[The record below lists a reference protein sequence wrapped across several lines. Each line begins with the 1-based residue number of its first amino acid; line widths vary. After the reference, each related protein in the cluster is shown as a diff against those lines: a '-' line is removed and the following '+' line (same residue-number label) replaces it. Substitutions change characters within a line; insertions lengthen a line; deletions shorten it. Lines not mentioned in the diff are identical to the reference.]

1 MTYEHRTSH
10 DHDTH
15 AVGRGLRRGGILCA
29 AVLAGA
35 LALTSCGSSPA
46 EDGGG
51 PGPAKAGAGAER
63 PSSVPGAGG
72 LKKPSRILWMGDS
85 IAVGEALPLAA
96 ALKSTGI
103 ELTSVAADGGGAAVG
118 PVAMSSGDVASRLA
132 SVRPELV
139 AYQITTYDWGG
150 PQAQQQAYEKLIDT
164 VKAAGARLVI
174 VTTPPFDTGDDFY
187 APHRAD
193 IESAPGAAKA
203 AVAAHPGDAF
213 FLDASALWG
222 TDFKAPQAQRSN
234 DRTHSCQQGTA
245 KFAQW
250 FTTEVGKLAGF
261 SPADPKS
268 WANGDWTKS
277 DVFAQL
283 NCA

>member
-1 MTYEHRTSH
+1 MTYERRTSH
-10 DHDTH
+10 DHETPS
-15 AVGRGLRRGGILCA
+15 VGRGLRRGAAFCA
-29 AVLAGA
+29 AALAA
-35 LALTSCGSSPA
+35 VLALTSCGSSPA

-51 PGPAKAGAGAER
+51 PGPAKAGAE
-63 PSSVPGAGG
+63 G

-85 IAVGEALPLAA
+85 IAVGQAQPLAA

-103 ELTSVAADGGGAAVG
+103 ELTSIAADGGGAAVG

-139 AYQITTYDWGG
+139 AYQITTYDWGS
-150 PQAQQQAYEKLIDT
+150 PQEQQQAYEKLIGT

-187 APHRAD
+187 APHKAD

-250 FTTEVGKLAGF
+250 FTTEVGRLAGF

>member
-1 MTYEHRTSH
+1 MTYEHRTPRNHHGTPS
-10 DHDTH
+10 
-15 AVGRGLRRGGILCA
+15 VGRGLRRGGVLCA
-29 AVLAGA
+29 AVLAA
-35 LALTSCGSSPA
+35 VLALTSCGSSPA

-51 PGPAKAGAGAER
+51 PGPAKAEAE
-63 PSSVPGAGG
+63 G

-85 IAVGEALPLAA
+85 IAVGQAQPLAA

-103 ELTSVAADGGGAAVG
+103 ELTSIAADGGGAAVG
-118 PVAMSSGDVASRLA
+118 PVAMSSGDIASRLA
-132 SVRPELV
+132 SVRPDLV
-139 AYQITTYDWGG
+139 AYQITTYDWGS
-150 PQAQQQAYEKLIDT
+150 PQVQQQAYEKLIGT

-187 APHRAD
+187 APHKAD

-268 WANGDWTKS
+268 WANGDWTRS